1 MIENRSRILEAAAR
15 VYAAHGF
22 RGATTRRIAH
32 EAGVNEVTLFR
43 TFGSKAALLDEALR
57 WRAASG
63 VVAPHA
69 LPDVP
74 VDPEREL
81 SAWAAAHLAEL
92 RAERALIRKAM
103 GEMEAHPEIGPCVA
117 QGWSSAGDELRRYMA
132 ALGEYDFVDW
142 EAFGASDVC
151 ASAAARRRPRGATG
165 GVARARRAAAS
176 RAAAGLA
183 GTGAAGSAAAG
194 VGAAGA
200 AGAAPGR
207 NEHAFAAGT
216 MLMAALF
223 SDAMGRDVMPELYPQ
238 PAEEAPALYVRL
250 FLHVVG
256 CRRPTAR
263 PERPSTPS
271 RAKRPRSPRAITKPR
286 P

>member
-15 VYAAHGF
+15 VYAAYGF

-57 WRAASG
+57 WRASSG

-69 LPDVP
+69 LPEVP

-81 SAWAAAHLAEL
+81 AAWATAHVAEL
-92 RAERALIRKAM
+92 RAQRSLIRKAM
-103 GEMEAHPEIGPCVA
+103 GEMEAHPQIGPCVA
-117 QGWSSAGDELRRYMA
+117 QGWSSAGDELRRYMV
-132 ALGEYDFVDW
+132 ALGEYEFVDW
-142 EAFGASDVC
+142 EGFGAADVC
-151 ASAAARRRPRGATG
+151 ASVAALRRPRSTG
-165 GVARARRAAAS
+165 TVRARRAA
-176 RAAAGLA
+176 RADAE
-183 GTGAAGSAAAG
+183 
-194 VGAAGA
+194 V
-200 AGAAPGR
+200 PVR

-223 SDAMGRDVMPELYPQ
+223 SDAMGRDMMPELYPQ
-238 PAEEAPALYVRL
+238 PAEQAPALYVRL

-256 CRRPTAR
+256 CRRPVAR
-263 PERPSTPS
+263 PERPKAPS
-271 RAKRPRSPRAITKPR
+271 RAKRPRTPRTITKPR
-286 P
+286 S

>member
-151 ASAAARRRPRGATG
+151 ASAAVRHRPRGATG
-165 GVARARRAAAS
+165 GVARARRAAVA
-176 RAAAGLA
+176 RAAAGLP
-183 GTGAAGSAAAG
+183 
-194 VGAAGA
+194 
-200 AGAAPGR
+200 APGALGAEGNGVAPAR

-238 PAEEAPALYVRL
+238 PADEAPALYVRL

-256 CRRPTAR
+256 CRRPSAR

-271 RAKRPRSPRAITKPR
+271 RAKRPRSPRTITKPR